1 VQRGGMV
8 HQPSAEPAYIGDAL
22 VSTRAAIDL
31 VASHGA
37 TRVTVHAVAGTQIL
51 TAAQVLARSA
61 GVTVRPIWWDDG
73 AGCDIVISAGPSL
86 ADA

>member
-1 VQRGGMV
+1 MV
-8 HQPSAEPAYIGDAL
+8 YQTSAEPVHIGEVL

-31 VASHGA
+31 VASRGA
-37 TRVTVHAVAGTQIL
+37 TRVTIHAVAGAQIL
-51 TAAQVLARSA
+51 AAAQILARSE
-61 GVTVRPIWWDDG
+61 GVTVQPIWWDDD